1 LVEKE
6 KMKDDFI
13 KLASHELKTPIQ
25 PILGYSS
32 LGMRGM
38 VKDHTAWTIVHK
50 EAQRLMKLANNIV
63 DITMIQSG
71 LMKYEMTKI
80 RVTGIVQSSVD
91 EIREIA
97 QERRLAVELFIDD
110 ACNQV
115 EILADG
121 PRLKHVFDEI
131 LENALKVTT
140 SGAIS
145 VGSKVVNESE
155 ELAIGFR
162 DSGTP
167 IEPEMLPHIFDIFS
181 SKSSIDAAT

>member
-1 LVEKE
+1 
-6 KMKDDFI
+6 
-13 KLASHELKTPIQ
+13 
-25 PILGYSS
+25 
-32 LGMRGM
+32 
-38 VKDHTAWTIVHK
+38 
-50 EAQRLMKLANNIV
+50 
-63 DITMIQSG
+63 
-71 LMKYEMTKI
+71 MKYEMTKI

-131 LENALKVTT
+131 LENALKFTT